1 MSGFSRWR
9 IALNLLLILMFV
21 YGALRLINDTLYIYN
36 ANKAGTV
43 NENPADVFKLISL
56 QNETTEPQRNAVRF
70 PVVHQTNI
78 PTDLT
83 PKPKP
88 LPPMTVIV
96 SNRSVIPTVPPLP
109 AKVSIVKGNT
119 DTCRLSKNLK
129 WIIYVH
135 TAPINQKKRDAIRN
149 TWGNKY
155 LFDNR
160 RTAVIFLV
168 GLPRHKG
175 GQKIIDEEYNRYGD
189 IVQGDFIDDYRN
201 LTYKGIL
208 GLQFISSYC
217 SHVPYAI
224 KSDDDVFANIF
235 KIMQLSEERG
245 SNSRFLVC
253 LRWHGMPIRRP
264 ATKIDYE
271 TWWLPNDVLPNKKVF
286 EPYCAGMGWIFSTNI
301 AKDLVTIAYR
311 TPFLW
316 IDDVYISGMV
326 MNQVKNLTKTNLA
339 KVVDMETMFDR
350 IPLPFNASDF
360 VFSEKNPK
368 LVRQFWNRTLNQL
381 HDEIL
386 QELNITALTQYPIL
400 LHRRGGL
407 SSDELTELDKVHNT

>member
-1 MSGFSRWR
+1 MSVFSRWR

-36 ANKAGTV
+36 ANKAGTF
-43 NENPADVFKLISL
+43 NENPADVFKVISL
-56 QNETTEPQRNAVRF
+56 QNETTEPQRNAIRF

-175 GQKIIDEEYNRYGD
+175 GQQIIDEEYSRYGD

-208 GLQFISSYC
+208 GLQFMSSYC

-224 KSDDDVFANIF
+224 KSDDDVFANVF
-235 KIMQLSEERG
+235 KIMQLTQEQSP
-245 SNSRFLVC
+245 NSRFLMC
-253 LRWHGMPIRRP
+253 YRWHGMPIHRP
-264 ATKIDYE
+264 GVNKIYK
-271 TWWLPNDVLPNKKVF
+271 TWWLAYDILPGKKRF
-286 EPYCAGMGWIFSTNI
+286 EPYCAGLGWIFSTNI
-301 AKDLVTIAYR
+301 VKEMLTIAYN
-311 TPFLW
+311 TPFVW

-326 MNQVKNLTKTNLA
+326 MNQVKNLTVTNFLRTV
-339 KVVDMETMFDR
+339 KYKGMLEE
-350 IPLPFNASDF
+350 ISPFNASDY
-360 VFSEKNPK
+360 VLSHKNIKK
-368 LVRQFWNRTLNQL
+368 LKQFWNGTLNQL
-381 HDEIL
+381 NGGIVR
-386 QELNITALTQYPIL
+386 ELNITALTNYPTL
-400 LHRRGGL
+400 LQRRKQLL
-407 SSDELTELDKVHNT
+407 SHE